1 MKKYFNFSLYKEA
14 LRQQRLV
21 GWMSFLILALE
32 SIIMPMG
39 WIMNG
44 YYANKGGVHETAM
57 EMHPLMLGLFAVAP
71 LMTMAQFSFL
81 NHRKACDFYHAIP
94 HRRLTVFFSMMAAV
108 LTWCAFLIVSGYGMG
123 LICRLLLSGAV
134 QFHIPWG
141 AMLKYMLTLFAG
153 CFCMAGLAGLA
164 VSLTGTTF
172 TNGLALLLI
181 GLAPR
186 VILNIVSAMMVNALP
201 FIEYNAGSVLINW
214 GYHIPF
220 GWLAYLLEGRS
231 ALLVWMDWPAMGYTV
246 GLGLLYMV
254 LAAWAFHC
262 RKSERAGRAAVSPLM
277 QMVFRMVLPLGISLS
292 VTTALIVE
300 QRAGYGIGTDVLFVY
315 LTLYIVAVVAYLLY
329 ELVTTKQWK
338 AVGRSMPGLLVL
350 LGINLVAVLGLNGWF
365 NAQIGFLPEEGE
377 IKKVEYIEQ
386 SSATSFLENHMSGM
400 ELDDRTL
407 CDEIAAEI
415 TAQTQAWLKG
425 REYYYDYTH
434 GGTEELHYKAW
445 CIFKVT
451 DHKGRTWT
459 RKIWMNNKQYE
470 RMLECVRQDEEIQ
483 KKLKDLSGALYTN
496 FYADWADQS
505 IDEENDADTLLAILQ
520 QEVEAVDFADWYRV
534 LTGEYKYTG
543 MNIRAH
549 ITFVDN
555 GSGYG
560 AGNRNL
566 YINLPVELF
575 PATYQAFM
583 RMVTDGAEL
592 RQEEL
597 IKLLRNPEWEL
608 QYVNLDCYYHENG
621 HIKDD
626 SRYYYGEDHDMP
638 ALRQH
643 LIDCLTPAVGAAPV
657 DNTGILRIYVELFKK
672 SEKQDVAAGVTKGIA
687 SRYKVAVDET
697 YSDDNYIG
705 ESTMFF
711 LTEEQMKTLRSKSFA
726 LGTLPG

>member
-14 LRQQRLV
+14 LRQQRLT

-32 SIIMPMG
+32 SIIVPMG
-39 WIMNG
+39 WVMNG
-44 YYANKGGVHETAM
+44 YYADKGGVHETAM
-57 EMHPLMLGLFAVAP
+57 EIHPLMLGLFAVAP
-71 LMTMAQFSFL
+71 LMTLAQFSFL
-81 NHRKACDFYHAIP
+81 NQRKACDFYHAIP

-108 LTWCAFLIVSGYGMG
+108 LTWCAFLIIGGYGMA
-123 LICRLLLSGAV
+123 LLSRLLLSGAV

-141 AMLKYMLTLFAG
+141 EMLKYMLTLFAG

-172 TNGLALLLI
+172 TNGLAFLLI

-186 VILNIVSAMMVNALP
+186 VILNIVSGMMVDALP
-201 FIEYNAGSVLINW
+201 FIGSNTSSLLTNW

-231 ALLVWMDWPAMGYTV
+231 ALLVWQDWGAMGYTMA
-246 GLGLLYMV
+246 LGLLYMA

-300 QRAGYGIGTDVLFVY
+300 TRAGYGTGMDVLFIY

-365 NAQIGFLPEEGE
+365 NAQTGFLPKAGE

-386 SSATSFLENHMSGM
+386 SSATSFLENHMSGL
-400 ELDDRTL
+400 ELDDRAL

-415 TAQTQAWLKG
+415 TAQTETWRKG
-425 REYYYDYTH
+425 PQYYYEYDHRGNDYQ
-434 GGTEELHYKAW
+434 EW

-451 DHKGRTWT
+451 DNKGRTWT
-459 RKIWMNNKQYE
+459 RKIWMSNQQYE
-470 RMLECVRQDEEIQ
+470 RMLECVRADEKIQ
-483 KKLKDLSGALYTN
+483 KKLKDLSGVVYKN

-505 IDEENDADTLLAILQ
+505 IHDENGADVLFEIMQ
-520 QEVEAVDFADWYRV
+520 QEVQALDFADWYRI
-534 LTGEYKYTG
+534 LTGENEYTG
-543 MNIRAH
+543 MEIRTH
-549 ITFVDN
+549 ITFGND

-560 AGNRNL
+560 ASSRNL
-566 YINLPVELF
+566 YVNLPAELF
-575 PATYQAFM
+575 PATYQAFIG
-583 RMVTDGAEL
+583 MVSDGANL
-592 RQEEL
+592 RQKEL
-597 IKLLRNPEWEL
+597 LKLLQNPEWEL
-608 QYVNLDCYYHENG
+608 QYVNLDYYYHEDG
-621 HIKDD
+621 RTKRD
-626 SRYYYGEDHDMP
+626 SRYYNSDDYDLIAM
-638 ALRQH
+638 RQH
-643 LIDCLTPAVGAAPV
+643 LIDNLTPAVGNGATEHS
-657 DNTGILRIYVELFKK
+657 NILRIHVELFKK
-672 SEKQDVAAGVTKGIA
+672 SESEDVAAGVKTRGIA
-687 SRYKVAVDET
+687 PYYKDDVMVDQNH
-697 YSDDNYIG
+697 YVG
-705 ESTMFF
+705 ESAMFF
-711 LTEEQMKTLRSKSFA
+711 LTDEQVKALRGKSFI
-726 LGTLPG
+726 LGG